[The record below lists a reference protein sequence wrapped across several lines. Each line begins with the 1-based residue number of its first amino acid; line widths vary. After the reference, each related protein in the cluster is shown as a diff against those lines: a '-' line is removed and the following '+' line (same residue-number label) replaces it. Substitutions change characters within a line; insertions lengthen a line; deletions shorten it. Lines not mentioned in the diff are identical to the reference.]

1 MLLVGSDACVA
12 HFETLLRLRANVLL
26 ECLDKAKT
34 LLWSDLMEAK
44 MALSHIRRLH
54 IEPYQA
60 EAVVTSLT
68 LLLVVTILL
77 VQT

>member
-1 MLLVGSDACVA
+1 
-12 HFETLLRLRANVLL
+12 
-26 ECLDKAKT
+26 
-34 LLWSDLMEAK
+34 MEAK

-68 LLLVVTILL
+68 LLLVVSILL